1 MRLTKPA
8 LRSLIFILTFPALAQ
23 TTPPAPTLKVY
34 ARETVVDVNVTDAKG
49 NPVRGLTQADFT
61 VKEDGKAQAIRS
73 FEEFG
78 TQPVQPLPKLPP
90 NTYTNLQPPPGS
102 SAVNILLLDGLNTAP
117 PDATDPDQIG
127 QSFAVQNR
135 VKQGATNFVKNMPPG
150 TRVVIL
156 DLSRG
161 LRILQNVSSNPDLL
175 SAAINTMDMN
185 MDGRAA
191 TVKQWCFQ
199 QDERNRGTLEALNQI
214 ATDTAPIKSKKNL
227 IWFSAGF
234 PTVTDP
240 SVNTQSGQVCLPDY
254 TSDLLKTYSLLAAAQ
269 VVVYPLGPR
278 IPGSDIFS
286 PIGPGMATP
295 ADGLTYLNYVDDE
308 QLSLE
313 SVAEATGGT
322 AFYNTNDLGGAVA
335 QAVDKGSSYYTISYV
350 PPGTQYDG
358 RRHAIGIETRQP
370 GLHLAYRQSYVAID
384 PTAVRPAPVL
394 AIGASLPVSASSHP
408 DPEATMRLAMG
419 RAMPT
424 STQLLFDVQV
434 EPSTIP
440 PKPSDPPILG
450 TLDSKLKSKP
460 LTRYGFQYAIP
471 ARQITFTP
479 GPNGTHKGSLE
490 VDIAVYDGSPSGSG
504 KILTGLSQTVKM
516 PLSDDKYQQFIQGP
530 FRFFQQ
536 LDLPSGQLFVRIGIL
551 DPASNKIGTLEIPI
565 TIPKK

>member
-1 MRLTKPA
+1 MRLAKPA
-8 LRSLIFILTFPALAQ
+8 LSSLVLILTLPALAQ

-34 ARETVVDVNVTDAKG
+34 ARETVVDVNVTDANG
-49 NPVRGLTQADFT
+49 NPVRGLTKADFT
-61 VKEDGKAQAIRS
+61 VQEDGKAQAIRS

-90 NTYTNLQPPPGS
+90 NTYTNLQPPPAS

-175 SAAINTMDMN
+175 SAAINTTDMN

-191 TVKQWCFQ
+191 TAKQWCFQ

-240 SVNTQSGQVCLPDY
+240 SVNTQAGPVCLPDY

-269 VVVYPLGPR
+269 VVVYPVGPR

-286 PIGPGMATP
+286 PVGPGMATP
-295 ADGLTYLNYVDDE
+295 ADGLAYLNYVDDE

-322 AFYNTNDLGGAVA
+322 AYYNTNDLGGAVA
-335 QAVDKGSSYYTISYV
+335 KAVEKGSSYYTISYI

-358 RRHAIGIETRQP
+358 RRHTIGIETRQP
-370 GLHLAYRQSYVAID
+370 GLHLAYRLSYVAID

-394 AIGASLPVSASSHP
+394 AIGVSVPQSANSHP
-408 DPEATMRLAMG
+408 DPEATMRLAMS

-424 STQLLFDVQV
+424 STQILFDVQV

-471 ARQITFTP
+471 ARQISFTP

-551 DPASNKIGTLEIPI
+551 DPASNKIGTLEIPL